1 MELYEYIDIGIF
13 PFIKKFTIDVF
24 CLLPYFFLIRMNIS
38 YKVECVLFF
47 SREYLFIRGPITAAV
62 SLEHPPTLLYIY
74 LIQSSL
80 LESYIIII
88 VLIIDA
94 GSQTIC
100 SRQIL

>member
-1 MELYEYIDIGIF
+1 MYI
-13 PFIKKFTIDVF
+13 
-24 CLLPYFFLIRMNIS
+24 NI
-38 YKVECVLFF
+38 LFF

-62 SLEHPPTLLYIY
+62 SLEHLPTLLYTLRIY
-74 LIQSSL
+74 LIFIDPRVTSL
-80 LESYIIII
+80 LESHIII

>member
-1 MELYEYIDIGIF
+1 MLF
-13 PFIKKFTIDVF
+13 PNKDE
-24 CLLPYFFLIRMNIS
+24 

-47 SREYLFIRGPITAAV
+47 SREYLFICDPITAAV

-74 LIQSSL
+74 SYLIFIDPRMTSL
-80 LESYIIII
+80 LESYIII